1 MRNILFFAA
10 QGDSLKIKGAFFSYV
25 SLIQSIR
32 FLTERS
38 LLTVQEKKKT
48 FRPLNQLKFSIRSE
62 KNISSVSSEAS
73 CKEKAISCRYLFL
86 QLPFLA

>member
-10 QGDSLKIKGAFFSYV
+10 QRDSLKIKGAFFSYV

-38 LLTVQEKKKT
+38 LLTLWEKET
-48 FRPLNQLKFSIRSE
+48 IQAINSI
-62 KNISSVSSEAS
+62 KI
-73 CKEKAISCRYLFL
+73 
-86 QLPFLA
+86 

>member
-10 QGDSLKIKGAFFSYV
+10 QRDSLKIKGAFFSYV

-38 LLTVQEKKKT
+38 LLTVWEEENIQAIK
-48 FRPLNQLKFSIRSE
+48 SI
-62 KNISSVSSEAS
+62 KI
-73 CKEKAISCRYLFL
+73 
-86 QLPFLA
+86 